1 MKKTLA
7 VVTVV
12 AASMGTGCQTSST
25 GQNFPLGP
33 VLGGVAGGFV
43 GNQFGN
49 GSGKA
54 AATALGAVG
63 GMLLGQ
69 QLQRPVVNQAPA
81 PAPVFQPPQRQPTYT
96 APTPEPDTRD
106 YEEQAVGTP
115 FENIYTAPTSFAPTT
130 GEGGLGEGDYIDPQ
144 TLQDME
150 DIASWTAEEDVPLDE
165 KLTESNGLE
174 GREPRDKLVDV
185 L

>member
-12 AASMGTGCQTSST
+12 AASMVTGCQTSST

-81 PAPVFQPPQRQPTYT
+81 PVVVTSCDGYQNAGARAACNRGVADRKRVEQR
-96 APTPEPDTRD
+96 AIEN
-106 YEEQAVGTP
+106 QAYR
-115 FENIYTAPTSFAPTT
+115 I
-130 GEGGLGEGDYIDPQ
+130 
-144 TLQDME
+144 
-150 DIASWTAEEDVPLDE
+150 
-165 KLTESNGLE
+165 
-174 GREPRDKLVDV
+174 GRGN
-185 L
+185 

>member
-12 AASMGTGCQTSST
+12 AASMVTGCQTSST

-81 PAPVFQPPQRQPTYT
+81 PATVVVTSCDGYQNAGARAACNRGVADRKRAEQR
-96 APTPEPDTRD
+96 AIEN
-106 YEEQAVGTP
+106 QA
-115 FENIYTAPTSFAPTT
+115 YRA
-130 GEGGLGEGDYIDPQ
+130 
-144 TLQDME
+144 
-150 DIASWTAEEDVPLDE
+150 
-165 KLTESNGLE
+165 
-174 GREPRDKLVDV
+174 GRGN
-185 L
+185 

>member
-12 AASMGTGCQTSST
+12 AASMVTGCQTSST

-63 GMLLGQ
+63 GLLLGQ
-69 QLQRPVVNQAPA
+69 QLQRPVVNQAPTPT
-81 PAPVFQPPQRQPTYT
+81 PAPVVVTSCDGYQNAGARAACNRGVADRKRAEQR
-96 APTPEPDTRD
+96 AIEN
-106 YEEQAVGTP
+106 QA
-115 FENIYTAPTSFAPTT
+115 YRA
-130 GEGGLGEGDYIDPQ
+130 
-144 TLQDME
+144 
-150 DIASWTAEEDVPLDE
+150 
-165 KLTESNGLE
+165 
-174 GREPRDKLVDV
+174 GRGN
-185 L
+185 